1 MVYHKRSRSKQ
12 VATAISKI
20 YLVEARPISPSTS
33 KGPNS
38 PSETSTFLKAMAK
51 FVFPQVQLIVA
62 FCGAIEMAG
71 IITLKFS
78 IIPSG
83 VSLFKLTNPIF
94 FPGPVQPHFGPGR
107 YLTFEGISVDEKGKQ
122 HYLDVTIAYRQAVL
136 NCIRYLKEFGY
147 SEYQIYLL
155 LSTAPVEGHVA
166 GVVDGKTLS
175 MWLI

>member
-1 MVYHKRSRSKQ
+1 MATSR
-12 VATAISKI
+12 
-20 YLVEARPISPSTS
+20 ISPEGARLTCQFTS
-33 KGPNS
+33 KAANFPLA
-38 PSETSTFLKAMAK
+38 TFTFRKAMVK
-51 FVFPQVQLIVA
+51 YVLDIRGSKLRIA

-71 IITLKFS
+71 IMTMKFHV
-78 IIPSG
+78 IPNG
-83 VSLFKLTNPIF
+83 ISLFKMTHPIF

-107 YLTFEGISVDEKGKQ
+107 YLTFEGISVDEGGKQ

-166 GVVDGKTLS
+166 GVVDGTIL
-175 MWLI
+175 

>member
-1 MVYHKRSRSKQ
+1 MPVYVEGGKFSIGDLHFSQGDGEICKD
-12 VATAISKI
+12 V
-20 YLVEARPISPSTS
+20 YL
-33 KGPNS
+33 
-38 PSETSTFLKAMAK
+38 FLLMT
-51 FVFPQVQLIVA
+51 A

-78 IIPSG
+78 VIPNG
-83 VSLFKLTNPIF
+83 VSLFKMTHPLF

-107 YLTFEGISVDEKGKQ
+107 YLTFEGISVDEEGKQ

-166 GVVDGKTLS
+166 GVVDGS
-175 MWLI
+175 LIAHSR

>member
-1 MVYHKRSRSKQ
+1 MPVY
-12 VATAISKI
+12 
-20 YLVEARPISPSTS
+20 VEGGKFSIGDLHFSQGDGEICILTHMSY
-33 KGPNS
+33 PND
-38 PSETSTFLKAMAK
+38 L
-51 FVFPQVQLIVA
+51 A

-71 IITLKFS
+71 IITLKFQ

-83 VSLFKLTNPIF
+83 VSLFKMTHPLF

-107 YLTFEGISVDEKGKQ
+107 YLTFEGISVDEQGKQ

-155 LSTAPVEGHVA
+155 LSTAPVEGHIA
-166 GVVDGKTLS
+166 GVVDGKTILNRY
-175 MWLI
+175 